1 MATTERRTSAAF
13 PSINLKS
20 ATRRHAHLTDS
31 SDDLFAVRVRDLNHS
46 FGEGELRKQVLFE
59 NQLDLARG
67 EIVIMTGPSGSGKT
81 TLLTLIGGLR
91 TVQPGQGKLMVL
103 GRELHGLTA
112 KELVEV
118 RRDVGFIFQAHNL
131 FDSLTA
137 LQNVSMS
144 MELKGYDAATTAQR
158 AEEMLTTL
166 GLGHRIHY
174 KPDHL
179 SGGQKQRVAIA
190 RALASHPRLV
200 LADEPTA
207 ALDRESGR
215 DVVELLQKFA
225 KEEMCTVLMVTHDN
239 RILDVADRIV
249 NMVDGRVISDVLV
262 QEATTITEFLRKI
275 DLFKSLPAS
284 VLAEV
289 ADKITLERF
298 APGDVVIQ
306 QGDPGDKMYVI
317 RSGKADVY
325 VTRDGETRKV
335 ASLGRGEFFGEAAL
349 ETGAPRNAT
358 VKAAESL
365 ESYALGKDDFNR
377 VKAASPPFRD
387 QLRSVLFARQ

>member
-1 MATTERRTSAAF
+1 MAPSPRKAIAAF
-13 PSINLKS
+13 PIVNPKS
-20 ATRRHAHLTDS
+20 ATRRYAHLTDS
-31 SDDLFAVRVRDLNHS
+31 ADDVFAVRVRGLNHS
-46 FGEGELRKQVLFE
+46 FGAGELRKQVLFD

-91 TVQPGQGKLMVL
+91 TVQEGQLKVL
-103 GRELHGLTA
+103 GRDLHGLSA
-112 KELVEV
+112 KELVNV

-144 MELKGYDAATTAQR
+144 MELKGYESAAVRQR
-158 AEEMLTTL
+158 AQEILTLL
-166 GLGHRIHY
+166 GLGQRIYY
-174 KPDHL
+174 KPDQL

-207 ALDRESGR
+207 ALDRQSGR

-225 KEEMCTVLMVTHDN
+225 KEENCTVLMVTHDN

-262 QEATTITEFLRKI
+262 QEAATIAEFLQKNP
-275 DLFKSLPAS
+275 LFKSLSAS
-284 VLAEV
+284 TLAEV
-289 ADKITLERF
+289 ADKMTLERF
-298 APGDVVIQ
+298 AAGNVVIR
-306 QGDPGDKMYVI
+306 QGDAGDKLYVI
-317 RSGKADVY
+317 RSGRAEVHATKQ
-325 VTRDGETRKV
+325 GETRQV
-335 ASLGRGEFFGEAAL
+335 ATLGAGDFFGEAAL
-349 ETGAPRNAT
+349 ISGEPRNAT
-358 VKAAESL
+358 VSAAGPL
-365 ESYALGKDDFNR
+365 EAYTLGKDDFQR
-377 VKAASPPFRD
+377 VIDASPPFRD
-387 QLRSVLFARQ
+387 ELRRVLFARQ

>member
-1 MATTERRTSAAF
+1 MATTRRQAMAAF
-13 PSINLKS
+13 PMLNPKS
-20 ATRRHAHLTDS
+20 ATRRHSHLTDS
-31 SDDLFAVRVRDLNHS
+31 ADDLFAVRVRGLNHS
-46 FGEGELRKQVLFE
+46 FGEGELRKQVLFD

-91 TVQPGQGKLMVL
+91 TVQDGQLMVL
-103 GRELHGLTA
+103 GREMHGLSPS
-112 KELVEV
+112 ELVDV

-144 MELKGYDAATTAQR
+144 MELKGYDQATVRQR
-158 AEEMLTTL
+158 TEEILTTL
-166 GLGHRIHY
+166 GLAERIHY
-174 KPDHL
+174 KPDQL

-225 KEEMCTVLMVTHDN
+225 KQESCTVLMVTHDN

-262 QEATTITEFLRKI
+262 QEAATIAEFLQKSP
-275 DLFKSLPAS
+275 LFKSLSAGTLS
-284 VLAEV
+284 EV

-298 APGDVVIQ
+298 AAGDVVIR
-306 QGDPGDKMYVI
+306 QGDAGDKLYVI
-317 RSGKADVY
+317 RSGTAEVH
-325 VTRDGETRKV
+325 VTRNNETRQV
-335 ASLGRGEFFGEAAL
+335 ATLAAGDFFGEAAL
-349 ETGAPRNAT
+349 ISGEPRNAT
-358 VKAAESL
+358 VKAGEPL
-365 ESYALGKDDFNR
+365 EAYTLGKDDFKR
-377 VKAASPPFRD
+377 VIDASPSFRD
-387 QLRSVLFARQ
+387 ELRRVLFARQ